1 MLHLEK
7 RAGVL
12 PAGSSGCPVMLEK
25 YGNYYLVGL
34 HFSGCE
40 DDQDGEAEALLWKK
54 GIEPYIQKG
63 VQIISGIGSYLAH
76 ARLAAAPNSRDD
88 VSKNLA
94 SRAKQEKV
102 CLELTA
108 KTNQLTI
115 YLTNGEI
122 LKGLQSE

>member
-25 YGNYYLVGL
+25 DGNYYLVGL
-34 HFSGCE
+34 HFSGGE

-63 VQIISGIGSYLAH
+63 VQIVSGIGSYLAH
-76 ARLAAAPNSRDD
+76 ARLAAAPNSHDD
-88 VSKNLA
+88 VSKKPGE
-94 SRAKQEKV
+94 SS
-102 CLELTA
+102 
-108 KTNQLTI
+108 KTR
-115 YLTNGEI
+115 
-122 LKGLQSE
+122 KGMLGVDSKNESVNHLFDKW